1 MSEKHTKNRASDRS
15 VLKELELN
23 TELPCKIKP
32 QNYSIIKVSGTDAPV
47 FLQGQLTGD
56 CNDIGSEHSLLMAWC
71 APNGRVQNLIHVIRS
86 GALFFLLIP
95 KEQMLGMVKKLK
107 MFVLRSDVEIAD
119 LSTDHELFLTLNSNQ
134 SDISFATI
142 GRQDSRCWWIVPNGK
157 VTEVWKKIIAKQV
170 NEDVIEFHS
179 IMNGMPYLT
188 EELADTFL
196 PQEIGLEELKGLSFS
211 KGCYP
216 GQEIIARVK
225 YRGKVKRELVK
236 IYVVATE
243 EIRSAARL
251 FDKSG
256 TSVGLVLR
264 SVTTGKETHR
274 LLAVLNCGIDQVILP
289 SMPDAVLEMAP
300 MHI

>member
-1 MSEKHTKNRASDRS
+1 MSEKHPTNQASERS
-15 VLKELELN
+15 VLKGLELSA
-23 TELPCKIKP
+23 ELPCKIKP
-32 QNYSIIKVSGTDAPV
+32 QNYSIIKVSGSDAPV

-56 CNDIGSEHSLLMAWC
+56 CNSIEPEHSLLMAWC
-71 APNGRVQNLIHVIRS
+71 APNGRVQNLMHVIRS
-86 GALFFLLIP
+86 GDLFFLLIP

-107 MFVLRSDVEIAD
+107 MFVLRSDVEVAD
-119 LSTDHELFLTLNSNQ
+119 LSTDYELFLTLNSNQ
-134 SDISFATI
+134 SDTSFATI

-157 VTEVWKKIIAKQV
+157 ATEVWTGIAAQQV

-179 IMNGMPYLT
+179 IVNGIPYLT
-188 EELADTFL
+188 EELTDTFL
-196 PQEIGLEELKGLSFS
+196 PQEIGLEKLKGLSFS

-236 IYVVATE
+236 IHVVGTM
-243 EIRSAARL
+243 EIPSAARL
-251 FDKSG
+251 FGKSD

-264 SVTTGKETHR
+264 SVTTGKGTHQ
-274 LLAVLNCGIDQVILP
+274 LLAVLNCGIDQVVLP

-300 MHI
+300 LHI

>member
-243 EIRSAARL
+243 EIPSAARL

-264 SVTTGKETHR
+264 SVTTGKETHQ
-274 LLAVLNCGIDQVILP
+274 LLAVLNCGIDQVVLP

>member
-1 MSEKHTKNRASDRS
+1 MSEKHPTNQASDRS
-15 VLKELELN
+15 VLKELELSA
-23 TELPCKIKP
+23 ELPCKIKP
-32 QNYSIIKVSGTDAPV
+32 HNYSIIKVSGSDAPV

-56 CNDIGSEHSLLMAWC
+56 CKSIEPEHSLLMAWC
-71 APNGRVQNLIHVIRS
+71 TPNGRVQNLIHVIRS
-86 GALFFLLIP
+86 GDLFFLLIP

-107 MFVLRSDVEIAD
+107 MFVLRSDVEVED
-119 LSTDHELFLTLNSNQ
+119 LSTDYELFLTLNSNQ
-134 SDISFATI
+134 SDTSFATI

-157 VTEVWKKIIAKQV
+157 ATKVWKGIAAQQV

-179 IMNGMPYLT
+179 IVNGIPYLT
-188 EELADTFL
+188 EELTDTFL

-236 IYVVATE
+236 ISVVATE
-243 EIRSAARL
+243 EIPSAARL
-251 FDKSG
+251 FGKSD

-264 SVTTGKETHR
+264 SVTTGKGTHQ
-274 LLAVLNCGIDQVILP
+274 LLAVLNCGIDQVVLP
-289 SMPDAVLEMAP
+289 SMPDAVLEMTP

>member
-56 CNDIGSEHSLLMAWC
+56 CNGIGSEHSLLMAWC

-243 EIRSAARL
+243 EIPSAARL

-264 SVTTGKETHR
+264 SVTTGKETHQ
-274 LLAVLNCGIDQVILP
+274 LLAVLNCGIDKVILP

>member
-142 GRQDSRCWWIVPNGK
+142 GRQDSRCWWIVPKGK
-157 VTEVWKKIIAKQV
+157 ATEVWKRITAQQV

-179 IMNGMPYLT
+179 IANGIPYLT
-188 EELADTFL
+188 EELTDTFL

-236 IYVVATE
+236 IYAVAAE
-243 EIRSAARL
+243 EIPSAARL
-251 FDKSG
+251 FGKSD
-256 TSVGLVLR
+256 SSAGLVLR
-264 SVTTGKETHR
+264 SVTTGKETHQ
-274 LLAVLNCGIDQVILP
+274 LLAVLNCGIDQVVLP

>member
-243 EIRSAARL
+243 EIPSAARL

-264 SVTTGKETHR
+264 SVTTGKETHQ

>member
-1 MSEKHTKNRASDRS
+1 MSEKHPTNHASERS

-23 TELPCKIKP
+23 AELPCKIKP
-32 QNYSIIKVSGTDAPV
+32 QNYSIIKVSGSDAPV

-56 CNDIGSEHSLLMAWC
+56 CNSIEPEHSLLMAWC

-86 GALFFLLIP
+86 GDLFFLLIP

-107 MFVLRSDVEIAD
+107 MFVLRSDVEVAD
-119 LSTDHELFLTLNSNQ
+119 LSTDYELFLTLNSNQ
-134 SDISFATI
+134 SDTSFATI

-157 VTEVWKKIIAKQV
+157 ATEVWTGIAAQQV

-179 IMNGMPYLT
+179 IVNGIPYLT
-188 EELADTFL
+188 EELTDTFL
-196 PQEIGLEELKGLSFS
+196 PQEIGLEKLKGLSFS

-236 IYVVATE
+236 IHVVGTM
-243 EIRSAARL
+243 EIPSAARL
-251 FDKSG
+251 FGKSD

-264 SVTTGKETHR
+264 SVTTGKGTHQ
-274 LLAVLNCGIDQVILP
+274 LLAVLNCGIDQVVLP

-300 MHI
+300 LHI

>member
-86 GALFFLLIP
+86 SALFFLLIP

-243 EIRSAARL
+243 EIPSAARL

-264 SVTTGKETHR
+264 SVTTGKETHQ
-274 LLAVLNCGIDQVILP
+274 LLAVLNCGIDQVVLP